1 MCLINDY
8 IISNAIK
15 TVQEIK
21 KKLKFKINKKINKKY
36 SFQETKFVLYFIDY
50 LCIVVFNC

>member
-1 MCLINDY
+1 MCWINDY

-21 KKLKFKINKKINKKY
+21 KKLKFKINKINPWIN
-36 SFQETKFVLYFIDY
+36 FVRW
-50 LCIVVFNC
+50 FNEIESCGFRL